1 MFCAVRIDNDN
12 NKFLFEVI
20 RTDLPV
26 LFGGKVRPCVVGDVK
41 SVVRVQI
48 SAVE

>member
-1 MFCAVRIDNDN
+1 MQKSASAIRAFCFAVRIDNDN

-26 LFGGKVRPCVVGDVK
+26 LFGVL
-41 SVVRVQI
+41 SVMRRVLC
-48 SAVE
+48 ECK